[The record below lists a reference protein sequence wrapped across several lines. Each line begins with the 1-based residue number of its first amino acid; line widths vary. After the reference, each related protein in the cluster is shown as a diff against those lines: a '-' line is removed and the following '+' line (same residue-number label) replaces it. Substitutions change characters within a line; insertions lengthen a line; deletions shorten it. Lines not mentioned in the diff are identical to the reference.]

1 MRIEDDQLDLLP
13 APRYMNVAEPPIP
26 KWYEQNEIKVK
37 KLREKVK
44 ALRLRDKNRKDI
56 THGTDSDMLRD
67 IGENY

>member
-26 KWYEQNEIKVK
+26 KWYEQDEIRTKR
-37 KLREKVK
+37 LREKAK
-44 ALRLRDKNRKDI
+44 ALRARDKGRKDI
-56 THGTDSDMLRD
+56 THITDSDMLRD